1 MHNMELGQ
9 IYEVNYQFSQDQ
21 VDQFIE
27 VSGDNNPIH
36 YDEAY
41 AAGTFFKRPIIHGF
55 LSASIFSRI
64 FGTLF
69 PGEGTIYMSQDM
81 KFLLPMY
88 VDEPYKAVVKVVE
101 LFPGKHRA
109 RISTEVLNADGK
121 AVISGEALV
130 YNKEKI
136 G

>member
-1 MHNMELGQ
+1 MELGQ
-9 IYEVNYQFSQDQ
+9 TFEVTYQFSQDQ
-21 VDQFIE
+21 VNQFIE

-41 AAGTFFKRPIIHGF
+41 AAGTLFKRPIIHGF

-64 FGTLF
+64 FGTMF

-81 KFLLPMY
+81 KFLMPMH

-109 RISTEVLNADGK
+109 RISTEVLNGDGK